1 MDQDK
6 KVLDNYQIQYQ
17 WVDIDQESGTRKLL
31 IQVNN
36 GKIIIPTLVFLN
48 GSILAEPTNQQQQ
61 LKLGLDS
68 GLLP

>member
-6 KVLDNYQIQYQ
+6 KVLNNYQIKYQ

-61 LKLGLDS
+61 LKLGLDA

>member
-6 KVLDNYQIQYQ
+6 KVLDNYQIKYQ

-31 IQVNN
+31 IRVNN

-68 GLLP
+68 D

>member
-6 KVLDNYQIQYQ
+6 KILDNYQIKYQ

-61 LKLGLDS
+61 LKLGLDA